1 MQQLDEVSR
10 TAREL
15 RERIEQQMDL
25 ARQRDE
31 AAGDDPE
38 VIRARK
44 TSRRR

>member
-15 RERIEQQMDL
+15 RERIEQQMEV

-31 AAGDDPE
+31 VAGDDPE
-38 VIRARK
+38 VTRARK
-44 TSRRR
+44 ASRRR